1 MFGLPIQKK
10 SAFTCTCFRRR
21 DGGRSSPSLLSL
33 VGSVLLGAGEIVSQ
47 TPDNFV
53 SSHVRP
59 PPQSRRCC
67 VIFENSDFTLMCGP
81 DSFFVSDAHSI
92 FWRPL
97 LPCYLGLACGLLAK
111 AQSKKRQRRIC
122 LKDTGSFMPV
132 GAGRAPAVQGL
143 QPRFDTWPFFCPGV
157 VCRFASAPRAR
168 RPFLFPPFQKK
179 TTACKTQESMEK
191 KENEKGFPM
200 IYCASGRIVFAPRPV
215 STGNNGKQ
223 KIYGKK
229 TNVLIG
235 TKSVPRK
242 ATESPKGKKG
252 EPSHFFYLGAPPT
265 RRTTPATQRKT
276 T

>member
-97 LPCYLGLACGLLAK
+97 LPYCSGVGVWPLGESAIEKKAKENLPQGYRVLHACGRWPCACRARPTAEIRYLAIFLPRCRLPLCLGAAGTTAFSFSAILKKTRLPARHRK
-111 AQSKKRQRRIC
+111 AWKKKRM
-122 LKDTGSFMPV
+122 K
-132 GAGRAPAVQGL
+132 RASL
-143 QPRFDTWPFFCPGV
+143 
-157 VCRFASAPRAR
+157 
-168 RPFLFPPFQKK
+168 
-179 TTACKTQESMEK
+179 
-191 KENEKGFPM
+191 
-200 IYCASGRIVFAPRPV
+200 
-215 STGNNGKQ
+215 
-223 KIYGKK
+223 
-229 TNVLIG
+229 
-235 TKSVPRK
+235 
-242 ATESPKGKKG
+242 
-252 EPSHFFYLGAPPT
+252 
-265 RRTTPATQRKT
+265 
-276 T
+276 